1 MNTEHMVELLPRHKS
16 KIYLILYSGNK
27 NNERS

>member
-1 MNTEHMVELLPRHKS
+1 MNKEHMVELLPRNKS
-16 KIYLILYSGNK
+16 QNYLILDSGNK